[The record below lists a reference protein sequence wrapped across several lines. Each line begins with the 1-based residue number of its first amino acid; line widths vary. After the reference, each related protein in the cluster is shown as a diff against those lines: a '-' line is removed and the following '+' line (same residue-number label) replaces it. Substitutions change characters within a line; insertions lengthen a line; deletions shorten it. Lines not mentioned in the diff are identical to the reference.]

1 VSATQAQDNEW
12 QRIWFS
18 IRQQGWTS
26 LALVPSH
33 PGIDVVQ
40 VAETLAATGRLQGE
54 HPVHVVNGT
63 GAQLE
68 NVQQVLESVATGT
81 DRGDWVIVPVDA
93 IAENPSAIALVQG
106 TSAALLVLRLG
117 ESLLASA
124 QGTLEAIGRKRFLG
138 SVVLDGAS
146 NAVLR

>member
-1 VSATQAQDNEW
+1 
-12 QRIWFS
+12 
-18 IRQQGWTS
+18 
-26 LALVPSH
+26 
-33 PGIDVVQ
+33 
-40 VAETLAATGRLQGE
+40 
-54 HPVHVVNGT
+54 
-63 GAQLE
+63 
-68 NVQQVLESVATGT
+68 
-81 DRGDWVIVPVDA
+81 VIVPVDA

>member
-1 VSATQAQDNEW
+1 VSSTQAQDNEW

-26 LALVPSH
+26 LAIVPSH
-33 PGIDVVQ
+33 SGIDVVR

-54 HPVHVVNGT
+54 HPVNVVNGT

-68 NVQQVLESVATGT
+68 HVQQVLDSVTTGT

-93 IAENPSAIALVQG
+93 IDENPSAIALVHARRHWAQALPWQRRARRSVER
-106 TSAALLVLRLG
+106 SAAVATRRVPLTN
-117 ESLLASA
+117 S
-124 QGTLEAIGRKRFLG
+124 T
-138 SVVLDGAS
+138 
-146 NAVLR
+146 